1 MTQLNRCFNA
11 AINRCAAKD
20 SDQAAIKEL
29 ETQIQAA
36 ESKTLDKDKECQKLA
51 QRCTEIQITLNQTN
65 IELK

>member
-1 MTQLNRCFNA
+1 MQYKLDGDRLEDIQVDMTQLNRCFNA

-36 ESKTLDKDKECQKLA
+36 ESKTLDKDKEC
-51 QRCTEIQITLNQTN
+51 
-65 IELK
+65 